1 MLKDFLLAS
10 FHHLLAFGLVAMIVS
25 QSVLL
30 SRGVDATTLRRLS
43 GVDRGLGMIAMLLL
57 VVGLTRVFHGV
68 KGADFYLHNPW
79 FHAKFGAFVLAALL
93 SILPT
98 IRFVRWRKA
107 LKADPAFVPPANE
120 IAAMRRF
127 VRIELALIAV
137 ILVAAA
143 GMARHGGLA
152 L

>member
-1 MLKDFLLAS
+1 MLKDFILAS
-10 FHHLLAFGLVAMIVS
+10 FHHLLAFGLVAMLVT

-30 SRGVDATTLRRLS
+30 SRNIDAATLRRLS
-43 GVDRGLGMIAMLLL
+43 GVDRGLGMVATLLL
-57 VVGLTRVFHGV
+57 VVGLLRVFQGI
-68 KGADFYLHNPW
+68 KGEDFYLHNPW

-107 LKADPAFVPPANE
+107 FKADPGYLPPE
-120 IAAMRRF
+120 TEVAAMRRI
-127 VRIELALIAV
+127 VRFELMLVAV

-143 GMARHGGLA
+143 GMARYGGLH

>member
-10 FHHLLAFGLVAMIVS
+10 FHHLFAFGLVAMIVS

-30 SRGVDATTLRRLS
+30 SRGVDAATLRRLS
-43 GVDRGLGMIAMLLL
+43 GVDRGLGMIATLLL
-57 VVGLTRVFHGV
+57 VVGLLRVFHGV

-79 FHAKFGAFVLAALL
+79 FHAKLGAFVLAALL

-107 LKADPAFVPPANE
+107 LKADPAFAPPANE
-120 IAAMRRF
+120 IAAIRRF
-127 VRIELALIAV
+127 VRIELALIVV

-143 GMARHGGLA
+143 GMARHGGLS